1 LDFIRKPGGSLE
13 PIRKLGGRT
22 VLLPYEAQLCDTL
35 GISEKEYFQF
45 VELAE
50 VACHERKKGYEHI
63 PDINAGPAVLAA
75 LPAFMTTTAIP
86 GVTTALTLSAAGQ
99 IIVGVAISAIGYL
112 LTPKPKTPE
121 APPTLTLGGVQGRS
135 RFAPQSEF
143 SSIQELAVLGTFIP
157 LVYSRKGVRV
167 NGQLLWSHLKTT
179 GTGQILSVITLFSNG
194 ELGQEPDFKSFAI
207 GTNFLTDFSKR
218 KLALYFSNGAS
229 VFNRLTASDKYSETL
244 APDGH
249 NLTNR
254 GVNEFD
260 SSDPFKVR
268 EIIGTTTSSF
278 TFNEDFSSAI
288 TQVNKSSFGVFEPM
302 PNAMGYRVPWEVI
315 MFPDGMKGDVKQDNF
330 VKNIK
335 VLHKYPRLCGIVGTS
350 TQLSKSVSV
359 GDVITYRITGGLREA
374 VFEAE
379 GTGADDG
386 KPANKFSPWGSK
398 DAKSVINTTR
408 ENVDDLLQIGEQ
420 YLVGSALAT
429 CTEVT
434 DGRIWRPEKGFSKDY
449 KLTIDEA
456 GFIDQ
461 FTDADIKNLAHH
473 PFEVMTIQKVSI
485 GTISNIR
492 SSQVTEI
499 GIKSKVFRRINGF
512 PNVNAMV
519 SRDEQVRYEQR
530 GGGIGLGSMTKF
542 VDRLSFFK
550 LEGKPQ
556 TQNNYQDLIGEVLCI
571 RGTSPVE
578 LYNTFQINTGG
589 VLYDFRF
596 VPLNGNFVLRNFNSA
611 LQVSHNGELKLRNNA
626 VINVFFNA
634 DTILLPG
641 ISGFTDVER
650 GFAGNAITNNPEWV
664 RGGLGTTV
672 GGGGVVGTGGPV
684 TSFNRFD
691 NGENK
696 PSATENF
703 VAFFDSSDVNKSP
716 NQSGSLANSYFNTN
730 NGVVAILNQ
739 GASLWEW
746 TFLYGGTEIPLSISF
761 TTLPG
766 VYPIGKFAEPVT
778 GTDGTRRKFALASS
792 TPPDSSR
799 PNLFALIKQV
809 DQGINLNETTSIVSA
824 QNIGNTSGTGLKVS
838 LTKIVPSSGST
849 YYSWQ
854 ISEPGDGYFTGDKVR
869 ILDGGGIVAEIELVA
884 VERDGIDDGT
894 SGGVDANDAYWKLV
908 SLNPNNVI
916 ADYYLYDSEDSSHS
930 SGAEHQI
937 VFMNEIKHFREPRK
951 INYPHL
957 AIAGL
962 RINSTKEINS
972 FSQLS
977 ALIRKGIKVKRLI
990 SNSGTFIEHEG
1001 GSATFD
1007 STNNF
1012 VEIAHDLLTNEQYGA
1027 AELIGIRG
1035 VNRGEMQQAAF
1046 YCLRNGFTWDG
1057 VIDRRFN
1064 LREFIFENAAFNLL
1078 DFSVKGGQFSLRPA
1092 FPVKSDQTINYD
1104 ATTDP
1109 NGGIDIRALFS
1120 DGNMRN
1126 LQVSFLTPE
1135 EREVFKATILFR
1147 KDEIESNGFP
1157 EIEVRTYAYK
1167 NNNQTVEQMRDLP
1180 EEVFDLS
1187 NWCTSED
1194 QAHLFAAIAL
1204 ATRKEVDHGISFE
1217 TTPTSVLGLLAGDYI
1232 RVISEVTH
1240 TSRFTNG
1247 SIDQDGF
1254 VTCRDNFN
1262 GSINIYYWT
1271 PGNLGGVQT
1280 GSLQVGSDGK
1290 ATNGL
1295 RNVLFARVDTTEE
1308 DRLYKVE
1315 SISYGEDGFIK
1326 VAASHQ
1332 PLTSDN
1338 KLAIL
1343 HRANPRTSNLN
1354 EFFPNILL

>member
-1 LDFIRKPGGSLE
+1 LDFIRRPGGSLE

-194 ELGQEPDFKSFAI
+194 ELGEKPDFESFAI

-254 GVNEFD
+254 GINEFD

-268 EIIGTTTSSF
+268 EIVGTTTSSF

-374 VFEAE
+374 AFEAE

-398 DAKSVINTTR
+398 DAKAVINTTR

-434 DGRIWRPEKGFSKDY
+434 DGRIWRPEEGFSKDY

-473 PFEVMTIQKVSI
+473 PFETMTIQKASI

-492 SSQVTEI
+492 SSDVTEI

-611 LQVSHNGELKLRNNA
+611 LQVSHNGKMQMKENTGKK
-626 VINVFFNA
+626 VFFNA
-634 DTILLPG
+634 DRINLPG
-641 ISGFTDVER
+641 ISGFTDAER
-650 GFAGNAITNNPEWV
+650 GFAGNPTTNNPEWV

-691 NGENK
+691 NEVNK

-703 VAFFDSSDVNKSP
+703 VAFFDSSDVNKTP

-792 TPPDSSR
+792 TPPDSNR

-854 ISEPGDGYFTGDKVR
+854 ISESGDGYFTGDKVR

-937 VFMNEIKHFREPRK
+937 VFMNEIRETSS
-951 INYPHL
+951 IDYPHL

-977 ALIRKGIKVKRLI
+977 ALVKKGIKVKRLI
-990 SNSGTFIEHEG
+990 NDSGSFVSH
-1001 GSATFD
+1001 GSLND

-1027 AELIGIRG
+1027 AELIGVRG

-1254 VTCRDNFN
+1254 VTCRDDFS
-1262 GSINIYYWT
+1262 GSISIYYWT

-1280 GSLQVGSDGK
+1280 GSLQIGSDGK

>member
-1 LDFIRKPGGSLE
+1 
-13 PIRKLGGRT
+13 
-22 VLLPYEAQLCDTL
+22 
-35 GISEKEYFQF
+35 
-45 VELAE
+45 
-50 VACHERKKGYEHI
+50 
-63 PDINAGPAVLAA
+63 
-75 LPAFMTTTAIP
+75 
-86 GVTTALTLSAAGQ
+86 
-99 IIVGVAISAIGYL
+99 
-112 LTPKPKTPE
+112 
-121 APPTLTLGGVQGRS
+121 
-135 RFAPQSEF
+135 
-143 SSIQELAVLGTFIP
+143 
-157 LVYSRKGVRV
+157 
-167 NGQLLWSHLKTT
+167 
-179 GTGQILSVITLFSNG
+179 
-194 ELGQEPDFKSFAI
+194 
-207 GTNFLTDFSKR
+207 
-218 KLALYFSNGAS
+218 
-229 VFNRLTASDKYSETL
+229 
-244 APDGH
+244 
-249 NLTNR
+249 
-254 GVNEFD
+254 
-260 SSDPFKVR
+260 
-268 EIIGTTTSSF
+268 
-278 TFNEDFSSAI
+278 
-288 TQVNKSSFGVFEPM
+288 
-302 PNAMGYRVPWEVI
+302 
-315 MFPDGMKGDVKQDNF
+315 
-330 VKNIK
+330 
-335 VLHKYPRLCGIVGTS
+335 
-350 TQLSKSVSV
+350 
-359 GDVITYRITGGLREA
+359 
-374 VFEAE
+374 
-379 GTGADDG
+379 
-386 KPANKFSPWGSK
+386 
-398 DAKSVINTTR
+398 
-408 ENVDDLLQIGEQ
+408 
-420 YLVGSALAT
+420 
-429 CTEVT
+429 
-434 DGRIWRPEKGFSKDY
+434 
-449 KLTIDEA
+449 
-456 GFIDQ
+456 
-461 FTDADIKNLAHH
+461 
-473 PFEVMTIQKVSI
+473 MTIQKVSI

-492 SSQVTEI
+492 SSDVTEI

-556 TQNNYQDLIGEVLCI
+556 SQNNYQDLIGEILCI
-571 RGTSPVE
+571 RGTSPIE
-578 LYNTFQINTGG
+578 LYNTFQVNTGG

-611 LQVSHNGELKLRNNA
+611 LQVSHNGKMQMKENTGKK
-626 VINVFFNA
+626 VFFNA
-634 DTILLPG
+634 DRINLPG

-650 GFAGNAITNNPEWV
+650 GFAGNPTTNNPEWV

-691 NGENK
+691 NGVNK

-716 NQSGSLANSYFNTN
+716 NQSGSLANSYFNTD

-739 GASLWEW
+739 GETLWEW
-746 TFLYGGTEIPLSISF
+746 TFLYGGSEIPLAISF
-761 TTLPG
+761 DTLPG
-766 VYPIGKFAEPVT
+766 VYPIGKFSEPVT

-854 ISEPGDGYFTGDKVR
+854 ISESGDGYFTGDKVR

-937 VFMNEIKHFREPRK
+937 VFMNEIRETSS

-1194 QAHLFAAIAL
+1194 QAHLFAAVAL

-1343 HRANPRTSNLN
+1343 HRANPRTGNLN